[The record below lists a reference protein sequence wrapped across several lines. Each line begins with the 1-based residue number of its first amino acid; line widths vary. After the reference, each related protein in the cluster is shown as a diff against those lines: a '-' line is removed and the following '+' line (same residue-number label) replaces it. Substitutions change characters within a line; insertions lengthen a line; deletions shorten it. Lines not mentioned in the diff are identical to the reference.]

1 MKKIDVSNLRVWI
14 VYWFNQYQ
22 KEMPADV
29 PMDEFKRDID
39 DALDMWLDS
48 EVAWKEE

>member
-1 MKKIDVSNLRVWI
+1 MKEEDVKGLGRWI
-14 VYWFNQYQ
+14 ADWFLQYQ

-29 PMDEFKRDID
+29 PMDEFKQDID
-39 DALDMWLDS
+39 DALNMWLDS